1 MSVIKVQALSKNFGA
16 IKAVDQLS
24 FEVEAG
30 QVYGFLGQNG
40 SGKSTTIRMLLSL
53 IHPSEGHIEIF
64 GQSLTDNRSAILEK
78 VGAVIERPDSY
89 PYLTAQEH
97 LSLFAKLRKQK
108 ITAAKIESTLSQVGL
123 LARANDKVQTYSLG
137 MKQRLGIGIALLHDP
152 QLIILDEPT
161 NGLDPQGIADIRQ
174 LIQSLSKEEGKTV
187 LVSSHLLSE
196 IEQIASH
203 ILIIHQGKKMAEGPT
218 SSLLDPNKTI
228 VQIKTLD
235 DADAKQKLMDSAYR
249 ANILERSEGL
259 YLSIPKLDIPGLNT
273 FFMVTTLL
281 GEYVGVI
288 LVLVFLFFT
297 GKHFIPVYLIALLIT
312 FLVSQ
317 GLKLFVFEHE
327 NRPSYTYEQLEKIEG
342 LEHHKHHSFPSGH
355 TSTAFAIFTILAIAY
370 PKKGVPFLGAML
382 AVLVGIS
389 RIYLGQHYLS
399 DVVTGA
405 IIGLFTSV
413 WVVYFY
419 ALYGQNKNG

>member
-1 MSVIKVQALSKNFGA
+1 MSVIKVKALSKNFGA
-16 IKAVDQLS
+16 LKAVDQLS

-53 IHPSEGHIEIF
+53 IHPSEGHIEMF
-64 GQSLTDNRSAILEK
+64 GQSLTDHRSAILEQ
-78 VGAVIERPDSY
+78 VGAVIERPDLY

-97 LSLFAKLRKQK
+97 LTLFAKLRKQK
-108 ITAAKIESTLSQVGL
+108 IGPSKIEATLAQVGL

-152 QLIILDEPT
+152 KLIILDEPT

-174 LIQSLSKEEGKTV
+174 LIKSLSKEEGKTV

-235 DADAKQKLMDSAYR
+235 DIDAKQKLLESVYR
-249 ANILERSEGL
+249 SNLLERNEGL
-259 YLSIPKLDIPGLNT
+259 YLSIPKPEIPALNT
-273 FFMVTTLL
+273 FLVASNISLL
-281 GEYVGVI
+281 SLEAKNSLEDY
-288 LVLVFLFFT
+288 FL
-297 GKHFIPVYLIALLIT
+297 
-312 FLVSQ
+312 
-317 GLKLFVFEHE
+317 
-327 NRPSYTYEQLEKIEG
+327 QL
-342 LEHHKHHSFPSGH
+342 
-355 TSTAFAIFTILAIAY
+355 TSTY
-370 PKKGVPFLGAML
+370 
-382 AVLVGIS
+382 
-389 RIYLGQHYLS
+389 
-399 DVVTGA
+399 
-405 IIGLFTSV
+405 
-413 WVVYFY
+413 
-419 ALYGQNKNG
+419 

>member
-24 FEVEAG
+24 FEVAAG

-64 GQSLTDNRSAILEK
+64 GQSLTEHRSAILEQ

-89 PYLTAQEH
+89 PYLTAKEH
-97 LSLFAKLRKQK
+97 LTLFAKLRKQK
-108 ITAAKIESTLSQVGL
+108 ITASKIELTLSQVGL

-174 LIQSLSKEEGKTV
+174 LIQSLSKDQGKTV

-235 DADAKQKLMDSAYR
+235 DLGAKQKLVASVYHS
-249 ANILERSEGL
+249 NLLERNEGL
-259 YLSIPKLDIPGLNT
+259 YLRIPKLEIPALN
-273 FFMVTTLL
+273 
-281 GEYVGVI
+281 G
-288 LVLVFLFFT
+288 
-297 GKHFIPVYLIALLIT
+297 
-312 FLVSQ
+312 FLVASNID
-317 GLKLFVFEHE
+317 LVSLEAKNSLEDYFL
-327 NRPSYTYEQLEKIEG
+327 QL
-342 LEHHKHHSFPSGH
+342 
-355 TSTAFAIFTILAIAY
+355 TSTY
-370 PKKGVPFLGAML
+370 
-382 AVLVGIS
+382 
-389 RIYLGQHYLS
+389 
-399 DVVTGA
+399 
-405 IIGLFTSV
+405 
-413 WVVYFY
+413 
-419 ALYGQNKNG
+419 

>member
-1 MSVIKVQALSKNFGA
+1 MSVIKVQGLSKSFGA
-16 IKAVDQLS
+16 LKAVDQLS

-53 IHPSEGHIEIF
+53 IHPSQGHIEIF
-64 GQSLTDNRSAILEK
+64 GQSLTDNRSAILEQ
-78 VGAVIERPDSY
+78 VGAVIERPDLY

-97 LSLFAKLRKQK
+97 LTLFAKLRKQN
-108 ITAAKIESTLSQVGL
+108 ITAAKIEATLAQVGL
-123 LARANDKVQTYSLG
+123 LSRANDKVQTYSLG

-174 LIQSLSKEEGKTV
+174 LIKSLSKDQGKTV

-235 DADAKQKLMDSAYR
+235 DADAKQKLMASAYR
-249 ANILERSEGL
+249 SNVLERTEGL
-259 YLSIPKLDIPGLNT
+259 YLTIPKLEIPALNA
-273 FFMVTTLL
+273 
-281 GEYVGVI
+281 
-288 LVLVFLFFT
+288 
-297 GKHFIPVYLIALLIT
+297 FIVASNIE
-312 FLVSQ
+312 LVS
-317 GLKLFVFEHE
+317 LEAKNSLEDYFL
-327 NRPSYTYEQLEKIEG
+327 QL
-342 LEHHKHHSFPSGH
+342 
-355 TSTAFAIFTILAIAY
+355 TSTF
-370 PKKGVPFLGAML
+370 
-382 AVLVGIS
+382 
-389 RIYLGQHYLS
+389 
-399 DVVTGA
+399 
-405 IIGLFTSV
+405 
-413 WVVYFY
+413 
-419 ALYGQNKNG
+419 

>member
-1 MSVIKVQALSKNFGA
+1 MSVIKVQGLSKNFGA

-24 FEVEAG
+24 FEVAAG

-64 GQSLTDNRSAILEK
+64 GQSLTDNRSAILEQ
-78 VGAVIERPDSY
+78 VGAVIERPDLY

-97 LSLFAKLRKQK
+97 LTLFAKLRKQK
-108 ITAAKIESTLSQVGL
+108 ITSAKIEATLTQVGL

-152 QLIILDEPT
+152 KLIILDEPT

-174 LIQSLSKEEGKTV
+174 LIKSLSKEEGKTV

-235 DADAKQKLMDSAYR
+235 DVGAKQKLMASAYST
-249 ANILERSEGL
+249 NLLERTEGL
-259 YLSIPKLDIPGLNT
+259 YLTIPKLEIPALNA
-273 FFMVTTLL
+273 
-281 GEYVGVI
+281 
-288 LVLVFLFFT
+288 
-297 GKHFIPVYLIALLIT
+297 FIVASNID
-312 FLVSQ
+312 LVS
-317 GLKLFVFEHE
+317 LEAKNSLEDYFL
-327 NRPSYTYEQLEKIEG
+327 QL
-342 LEHHKHHSFPSGH
+342 
-355 TSTAFAIFTILAIAY
+355 TSTF
-370 PKKGVPFLGAML
+370 
-382 AVLVGIS
+382 
-389 RIYLGQHYLS
+389 
-399 DVVTGA
+399 
-405 IIGLFTSV
+405 
-413 WVVYFY
+413 
-419 ALYGQNKNG
+419 